1 MYGISR
7 SKGQSQT
14 SNGFSTTI
22 TNSKWKWEVLTID
35 FIAKLPK
42 IVGQHDSIMVVVE
55 NSTQDTH
62 FILVKLTHKETNI
75 IKSTWRLSSCMGY
88 LMQLFQTKI
97 QILLQTFWKGLFK
110 GFGTNMNF
118 NIGYHPQ
125 TDE

>member
-42 IVGQHDSIMVVVE
+42 IVGKHDSIMVVVE

-75 IKSTWRLSSCMGY
+75 IEIYLEIVKLHGILNATILDRDPKFIANFLERIIQGIWYKYELQYRLSS
-88 LMQLFQTKI
+88 
-97 QILLQTFWKGLFK
+97 
-110 GFGTNMNF
+110 TNR
-118 NIGYHPQ
+118 
-125 TDE
+125 